1 MVHTFI
7 NAALRKVSVITGSM
21 AVSTARALMKLYPD
35 IVSNT
40 DIQRSHRTQSLSPR
54 MGVKRRKSTTS
65 KHNIPEGARKET
77 EMMFIH
83 FILEKVEEYS
93 IPHSIIPSF
102 NQTWSKFIPSSNKT
116 LLIKTVSRFVLLVTQ
131 TNS

>member
-1 MVHTFI
+1 MVRTFI
-7 NAALRKVSVITGSM
+7 IAALHQVSVITGSVT
-21 AVSTARALMKLYPD
+21 VSTARDLMRLYHD
-35 IVSNT
+35 IASNI
-40 DIQRSHRTQSLSPR
+40 DIESSHRTQSLSPR

-77 EMMFIH
+77 ELMFIH

-93 IPHSIIPSF
+93 IPHSLIVSF
-102 NQTWSKFIPSSNKT
+102 DQTLSKFISSSNKT
-116 LLIKTVSRFVLLVTQ
+116 LPIETVSRSVLLVTQ